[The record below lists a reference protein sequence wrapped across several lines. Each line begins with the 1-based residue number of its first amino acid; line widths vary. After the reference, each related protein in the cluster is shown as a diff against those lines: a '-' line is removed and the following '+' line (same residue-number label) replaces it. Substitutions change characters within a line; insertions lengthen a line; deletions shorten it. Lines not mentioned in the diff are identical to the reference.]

1 MLKLKE
7 LYYDSNENTSSAN
20 RLYEAV
26 KRNKIDVTMKQV
38 QAFIKNQAAYQKTK
52 TFKKQQRLFSSIT
65 APRPGSNLQIDFMY
79 LRGPYK
85 LKGLGQVLNIV
96 DIHSRRAWSIPLKD
110 RSAELH
116 VPVLRKLRK
125 LIMHTNEH
133 GANKIRTDLE
143 AIGVKPKD
151 MPNPL
156 LRTVKSINSDK
167 EFTSKAFKDLLQEF
181 GINHYESEVQDFAKN
196 AKLALTQAHELVE
209 ITNGPYIGETH
220 AEIFGNDSGGGDDAP
235 GGGMPDGGSGAH
247 YFSSRPHIYD

>member
-7 LYYDSNENTSSAN
+7 LYYDPNENTSSAN
-20 RLYEAV
+20 RLYEAA
-26 KRNKIDVTMKQV
+26 KRNKIDVAMKEV

-52 TFKKQQRLFSSIT
+52 TFKKQQRLFSSIM

-116 VPVLRKLRK
+116 VPVLHN
-125 LIMHTNEH
+125 LIMQINEH
-133 GANKIRTDLE
+133 GADKIRTDLQ

-151 MPNPL
+151 MPKPL
-156 LRTVKSINSDK
+156 LRTVNSINSDK
-167 EFTSKAFKDLLQEF
+167 EFTSKAFKDLLREF
-181 GINHYESEVQDFAKN
+181 GINHYESEVQDFAK
-196 AKLALTQAHELVE
+196 ASLARFGLRYM
-209 ITNGPYIGETH
+209 IIG
-220 AEIFGNDSGGGDDAP
+220 
-235 GGGMPDGGSGAH
+235 
-247 YFSSRPHIYD
+247 RC